1 MMNLADI
8 FQVSEKENLWIVDN
22 TNTLIQDNPF
32 HIIKDKVFDTEERLR
47 DDILGRLVRKD
58 ILISKSNLINLS
70 LNQSYFFLNEK
81 LEIKHRRNKRTL
93 IDMFNI
99 MIGNTFIEEKAI
111 QEEEIK
117 RIKSIYFMFN
127 SEHSNMFPYPI
138 VDSHDFF
145 EKIKNMNCLEK
156 DKKSIIDAGAID
168 KKNYNGTLQRIFE
181 KKNTEQP
188 ACPNNYWDKPP
199 EFL

>member
-81 LEIKHRRNKRTL
+81 LN
-93 IDMFNI
+93 
-99 MIGNTFIEEKAI
+99 
-111 QEEEIK
+111 
-117 RIKSIYFMFN
+117 
-127 SEHSNMFPYPI
+127 
-138 VDSHDFF
+138 
-145 EKIKNMNCLEK
+145 
-156 DKKSIIDAGAID
+156 
-168 KKNYNGTLQRIFE
+168 
-181 KKNTEQP
+181 
-188 ACPNNYWDKPP
+188 
-199 EFL
+199 